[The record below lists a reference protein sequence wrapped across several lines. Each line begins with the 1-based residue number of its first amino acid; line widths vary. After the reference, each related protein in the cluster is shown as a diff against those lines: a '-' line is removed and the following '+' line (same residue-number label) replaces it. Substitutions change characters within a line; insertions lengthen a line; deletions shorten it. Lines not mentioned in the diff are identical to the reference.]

1 MKIRKLHSQNFST
14 KLHFNAFKLLRKK
27 KISQSKRKVVKPHES
42 ESVSNDEKMVKIFK
56 SSKIMNMV
64 ESGENLVGK
73 KPSMGKEEEMIES
86 DRSEA
91 ELEVDC
97 KTEMAIVDA
106 VNNSFC
112 AELTETELMETELMM
127 RASLGSGRLEFQVGG
142 MKESEAEVDDV
153 QKYGDG

>member
-1 MKIRKLHSQNFST
+1 
-14 KLHFNAFKLLRKK
+14 
-27 KISQSKRKVVKPHES
+27 
-42 ESVSNDEKMVKIFK
+42 
-56 SSKIMNMV
+56 
-64 ESGENLVGK
+64 
-73 KPSMGKEEEMIES
+73 MIES